1 MFNSNGVKLF
11 FKDEGKGQPVVL
23 VHGYLANH
31 DNQWFKP
38 GIAQALLAKG
48 YRVVALDSRG
58 HGQSEKPL
66 GEGRYGAEMSE
77 DVARLLKHLRIAK
90 AHVVGYSM
98 GSWVVQKLAADHP
111 DLVHT
116 LTVGGAGW
124 LTPVDQQAV
133 NLLADQLDRLA
144 SGDKNAGTLLKEK
157 IGKLDLPTV
166 PSEARALRDAGR
178 GVGKLCLSEP
188 EAKAYPGPM
197 LGLIGADDDTF
208 RPSMEA
214 LHKLRLGMGMELVV
228 VGGDHLSAYEQVAF
242 VKKLDEFLG
251 THPVPKR

>member
-11 FKDEGKGQPVVL
+11 FKDEGTGQPVVL

-38 GIAQALLAKG
+38 KIAQALLAKG

-66 GEGRYGAEMSE
+66 GEENYGAEMSE
-77 DVARLLKHLRIAK
+77 DVVRLLEHLRIAK

-111 DLVHT
+111 GLVHT

-124 LTPVDQQAV
+124 LTLVEQQAV

-144 SGDKNAGTLLKEK
+144 SGDPNAGTFLKGK

-166 PSEARALRDAGR
+166 PNEARALRDAGR
-178 GVGKLCLSEP
+178 GVGKLSVSEP
-188 EAKAYPGPM
+188 EARAYPGPM
-197 LGLIGADDDTF
+197 LGLIGADDTF
-208 RPSMEA
+208 KPSMDA
-214 LHKLRLGMGMELVV
+214 LHKLQPAMELVV
-228 VGGDHLSAYEQVAF
+228 VDGDHLSAYEQVAF
-242 VKKLDEFLG
+242 VRKLEQFLG
-251 THPVPKR
+251 AHPVPKK